1 MLEDGG
7 AVHEPISQEPG
18 TGFQPANSVM
28 LRVLTPAL
36 AWRDQAEHAA
46 GSLAKGAGSWVDSG
60 ANGEAGLRAGH
71 GAVFPGSTVIL
82 TTATTDRQPYRRQR

>member
-18 TGFQPANSVM
+18 TGFQPANSLM

-46 GSLAKGAGSWVDSG
+46 EPLGEGGRVVVVGRLGSEW
-60 ANGEAGLRAGH
+60 
-71 GAVFPGSTVIL
+71 
-82 TTATTDRQPYRRQR
+82 